1 MPLNSR
7 EILIESQVTIEAEIQ
22 SSSRITILLSV
33 ISSFIRCR
41 KRSTDPHITEKQLH
55 IPPKPETP
63 AKVDSLLNKQI
74 SKSLPELQEEW
85 LKEKR
90 KTERNA
96 RVDIKNLK

>member
-55 IPPKPETP
+55 IPPKPEAP
-63 AKVDSLLNKQI
+63 DNPESLLDELT
-74 SKSLPELQEEW
+74 SKSLPELQREW
-85 LKEKR
+85 FKEKR
-90 KTERNA
+90 KM
-96 RVDIKNLK
+96 D